1 MTARDVGSAGWDLQ
15 GPLALPANEVHVA
28 RIRLTA
34 VATEEARW
42 QEVLAS
48 DERER
53 ASRFHFET
61 DRRNF
66 TACRALLRIFLGAFL
81 QQPPDTLRF
90 SYSAHGKPELAGPNA
105 PDKLRFN
112 VSHSGELALLGFVR
126 GRRIGIDVEA
136 FRHDADRAA
145 IVRRFFSRTEQRA
158 IGALP
163 EPEQEAAFFACW
175 TRKEAFIKAKG
186 EGLSLPLAQFDVSVD
201 ADAALL
207 ATRPEAAEAS
217 LWRLRSLQPGAG
229 FAAAVAVEGEGWKL
243 RDWASG

>member
-1 MTARDVGSAGWDLQ
+1 VAARDVDSAGWDLQ
-15 GPLALPANEVHVA
+15 GPLALLENEVHIV
-28 RIRLTA
+28 RIQLTA
-34 VATEEARW
+34 VAAEESRW
-42 QEVLAS
+42 QEVLTT

-53 ASRFHFET
+53 ADRFHFEI

-66 TACRALLRIFLGAFL
+66 TACRALLRVFLGAFL
-81 QQPPDTLRF
+81 QQPPPTLRF
-90 SYSAHGKPELAGPNA
+90 SYSAHGKPELAGLDT

-112 VSHSGELALLGFVR
+112 VSHSGGLALLGFVR

-136 FRHDADRAA
+136 FRRDADRAA
-145 IVRRFFSRTEQRA
+145 IVRRFFSSAEQQA
-158 IGALP
+158 IAALP

-186 EGLSLPLAQFDVSVD
+186 DGLSLPLAQFDVSVG
-201 ADAALL
+201 ADGALL
-207 ATRPEAAEAS
+207 ATRPHAGEVA

-229 FAAAVAVEGEGWKL
+229 FAAAVAVEGEGWTL